1 MAVVENKSLSEKQ
14 TRNSTV
20 KIILLSVL
28 VMALWGS
35 LFSFVQLGFKEFAL
49 QTDFIPDLILF
60 AGLRFLVS
68 GFILSLFTIKNKEY
82 KLLKSK
88 NNIIGIL
95 LVGLFAIVLHYSF
108 TYIGLSK
115 IDSASTSLLKQ
126 SGVLVF
132 VCFSFLFI
140 KEEKFSILKLLAA
153 ILGIASILVVNMNA
167 FQIKFDL
174 GSILVICAS
183 FCTVIYNVI
192 CKKYLKNVPSL
203 VVTGYSQLFSGLLLV
218 IVALC
223 FGGRLR
229 SITINGIFVFI
240 YIVVATI
247 VSYWLWYSIVKKFDL
262 SKLFIVK
269 MSEPLFAA
277 VVSVLLPLNSKITYQ
292 HLIAFALVSLAI
304 VLSNIKVKAKPKN
317 VKEETKKENIFQNK
331 EENVYESNAS

>member
-1 MAVVENKSLSEKQ
+1 MAVNEKNTLESQ
-14 TRNSTV
+14 AKTNTI

-35 LFSFVQLGFKEFAL
+35 LFPFVQWGFKEFAL
-49 QTDFIPDLILF
+49 NTDFVPDLILF

-82 KLLKSK
+82 KTLKKK
-88 NNIIGIL
+88 NNILGIL
-95 LVGLFAIVLHYSF
+95 LVGLFAIIFHYSF

-115 IDSASTSLLKQ
+115 INSASTALLKQ

-153 ILGIASILVVNMNA
+153 FLGIASIVVVNMDA
-167 FQIKFDL
+167 FHIKFDL
-174 GSILVICAS
+174 GSLLVIGAS

-192 CKKYLKNVPSL
+192 YKKFLKDVPAL
-203 VVTGYSQLFSGLLLV
+203 AVTGYSQLFGGLILLV
-218 IVALC
+218 VGLC

-229 SITINGIFVFI
+229 NISLTGMLIFV
-240 YIVVATI
+240 YLVLATI
-247 VSYWLWYSIVKKFDL
+247 VSYWLWYSIVKKYDL

-277 VVSVLLPLNSKITYQ
+277 LVSVALPLNSKITIE
-292 HLIAFALVSLAI
+292 HLLAFILVSAAI
-304 VLSNIKVKAKPKN
+304 VLSNIQIKHKEKN
-317 VKEETKKENIFQNK
+317 KNIEQAKEEK
-331 EENVYESNAS
+331 VYESNASR